1 MHPRGVYRAKRRY
14 GMRRY
19 KINVFL
25 LSCSQALY
33 LIASITGIT
42 FSGLVGQMLADNK
55 LLATLPVAMMTLGT
69 ASITVPAS
77 FLMRRIG
84 RRSGFMLGAISGGLS
99 GGLAFFAIAQGSF
112 WVFCLSAFLQGGF
125 QAFAQYYRFA
135 AVESA
140 PAAYTSRAVSYV
152 LLGGVAAAF
161 LGPKIGIM
169 TKDLAAP
176 LPFAGAYLAV
186 MAVGFSSLL
195 PLVFLKIPDVAGPAH
210 TGKGRAMRE
219 IIRRPVFIAAVLN
232 ACTSYGVMV
241 LVMTATPLA
250 MVACA
255 LPVRAAGTVIQWHV
269 LAMFLPSFVTGSL
282 IRRFGVLPILFTG
295 MALFFV
301 SASAAIAGVALANF
315 TVALIFLGV
324 AWNFMYVGGTTLLTE
339 AYLPDERTKVQALNE
354 FLVFAVAA
362 AGSFSSGG
370 LLNWSGW
377 NAVNYGT
384 IPMLVLTAGVTLWY
398 AKSARRT

>member
-1 MHPRGVYRAKRRY
+1 
-14 GMRRY
+14 MRRY

-25 LSCSQALY
+25 LSSAQALY
-33 LIASITGIT
+33 LITSIASIT

-55 LLATLPVAMMTLGT
+55 LLATLPVAMLTLGT

-84 RRSGFMLGAISGGLS
+84 RRGGFMVGAFSGALS
-99 GGLAFFAIAQGSF
+99 GGLAFFAIVQGNF
-112 WVFCLSAFLQGGF
+112 WLFCAAAFLQGSF
-125 QAFAQYYRFA
+125 QAFSQYYRFA

-161 LGPKIGIM
+161 LGPKIGVLS
-169 TKDLAAP
+169 KDLASP
-176 LPFAGAYLAV
+176 IPFAGTYLAV
-186 MAVGFSSLL
+186 MAVSFLALL
-195 PLVFLKIPDVAGPAH
+195 PLFFLKIPEIAVQAH
-210 TGKGRAMRE
+210 EGQGRPMRE
-219 IIRRPVFIAAVLN
+219 IMRQPVFAAAVLN

-255 LPVRAAGTVIQWHV
+255 FPVAEAGSVIQWHV
-269 LAMFLPSFVTGSL
+269 LAMFLPSFFTGNL
-282 IRRFGVLPILFTG
+282 IRRFGVLPVLFVG
-295 MALFFV
+295 MALFTA
-301 SASAAIAGVALANF
+301 SAAAAIAGIDLANF
-315 TVALIFLGV
+315 TVALILLGV

-339 AYLPDERTKVQALNE
+339 AYHPSERTKVQALNE

-377 NAVNYGT
+377 NAVNYGA
-384 IPMLVLTAGVTLWY
+384 IPVLVLTAGVTLWY
-398 AKSARRT
+398 AWTSRRGREAAARIKT